1 MDIDEPGLNDL
12 RARFE
17 AEQGYWNDTWDQ
29 VLRAAPEFF
38 AAYVELAG
46 APVRREALEPRFRE
60 LVHVAVASAG
70 THLYEPGARIHI
82 RRALELGATR
92 EEIVEVLELTAT
104 LGIHACNVGTP
115 ILLDAYRQ
123 AGQHPAAL
131 SGELTER
138 QLELRA
144 AFERE
149 RGYWN
154 PFWDGLLRFDP
165 EFFAAYTDFS
175 SIPWRQ
181 GPLSP
186 KEKEMIYI
194 AFDAAATHMFLPGL
208 KLHIENAIG
217 YGVSASEMVEVFEI
231 ASGLGM
237 STLAMAIPILNE
249 ELGRLAASAMP
260 ADS

>member
-1 MDIDEPGLNDL
+1 MNNHEPQLRDL

-17 AEQGYWNDTWDQ
+17 SEQGYWSDTWEQ
-29 VLRAAPEFF
+29 VLQAAPEFF
-38 AAYVELAG
+38 AAYVELVG

-60 LVHVAVASAG
+60 LVHLAVASAG
-70 THLYEPGARIHI
+70 TYLYEPGVRIHM

-92 EEIVEVLELTAT
+92 EEIIEVLQLTAT

-115 ILLDAYRQ
+115 LLIDAYREV
-123 AGQHPAAL
+123 GQQPAAL
-131 SGELTER
+131 TGELTER
-138 QLELRA
+138 QLQLKA

-165 EFFAAYTDFS
+165 DFFAAYTDFS
-175 SIPWRQ
+175 SIAWRQ
-181 GPLSP
+181 GPLAP
-186 KEKEMIYI
+186 KEKEMIYM

-208 KLHIENAIG
+208 RLHIDNAIG
-217 YGVSASEMVEVFEI
+217 YGASAEEMVEVFEI

-249 ELGRLAASAMP
+249 ELDRAAAVSRP
-260 ADS
+260 

>member
-1 MDIDEPGLNDL
+1 MENAEPQTGGL

-17 AEQGYWNDTWDQ
+17 SEQGYWNDNWEQ
-29 VLRAAPEFF
+29 VLEAAPEFF
-38 AAYVELAG
+38 AAFVDLVG

-70 THLYEPGARIHI
+70 TYLYEPGVRIHI

-92 EEIVEVLELTAT
+92 DEIVEVLQLTAT

-115 ILLDAYRQ
+115 ILIDAYRD
-123 AGQHPAAL
+123 AGQQPAAL
-131 SGELTER
+131 AGELSEH
-138 QLELRA
+138 QLQLKA

-165 EFFAAYTDFS
+165 AFFAAYTDFS
-175 SIPWRQ
+175 SIAWRQ

-186 KEKEMIYI
+186 KEKELIYM

-208 KLHIENAIG
+208 RLHIDNAIS
-217 YGVSASEMVEVFEI
+217 YGASAEEMVEVFEI

-237 STLAMAIPILNE
+237 STLVMAIPILNQE
-249 ELGRLAASAMP
+249 MDRVAP
-260 ADS
+260 ATQP

>member
-1 MDIDEPGLNDL
+1 MDNHELQPNEL

-17 AEQGYWNDTWDQ
+17 SEQGYWSDTWEQ
-29 VLRAAPEFF
+29 VLQAAPEFF
-38 AAYVELAG
+38 AAYVELVG

-60 LVHVAVASAG
+60 LVHLAVASAG
-70 THLYEPGARIHI
+70 TYLYEPGVRIHI

-92 EEIVEVLELTAT
+92 DEIIEVLQLTAT

-115 ILLDAYRQ
+115 ILIDAYCEL
-123 AGQHPAAL
+123 GQQPIAL
-131 SGELTER
+131 TGELTER
-138 QLELRA
+138 QLQLKA

-165 EFFAAYTDFS
+165 GFFAAYTDFS
-175 SIPWRQ
+175 SIAWRQ
-181 GPLSP
+181 GPLAP
-186 KEKEMIYI
+186 KEKELIYT

-208 KLHIENAIG
+208 RLHIDNAIS
-217 YGVSASEMVEVFEI
+217 YGASAEELVEVFEI

-249 ELGRLAASAMP
+249 ELDRVAAATNQP
-260 ADS
+260 